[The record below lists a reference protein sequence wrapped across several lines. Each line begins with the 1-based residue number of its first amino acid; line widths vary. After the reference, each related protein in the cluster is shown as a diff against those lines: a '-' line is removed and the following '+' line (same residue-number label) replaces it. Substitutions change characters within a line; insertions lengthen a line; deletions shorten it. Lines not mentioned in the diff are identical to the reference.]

1 MSRRGDFA
9 VREIALA
16 PGVTRP
22 FRAREWR
29 DVLVMVRAGQIE
41 LEGAAGAVARFG
53 AGDVLCLVAARL
65 GALHNR
71 GPQPALLLA
80 ISRRRSPAT
89 RLGSLPLWI
98 WPDLASVPLRSIDAK
113 ALHDRASEAW
123 HDPGL
128 PRPGGRRR
136 GGRPP

>member
-22 FRAREWR
+22 FRAPEWR
-29 DVLVMVRAGQIE
+29 NALVMVRAGEID
-41 LEGAAGAVARFG
+41 LEDAAGAVARFG
-53 AGDVLCLVAARL
+53 ASDVLCLAAAPLR
-65 GALHNR
+65 ALHNR

-98 WPDLASVPLRSIDAK
+98 WPCLVSFPLRSIDAK
-113 ALHDRASEAW
+113 ALHDRASEACD
-123 HDPGL
+123 DPGL

-136 GGRPP
+136 GGRPQ